1 MKEVG
6 CFILLERR
14 DELLA
19 DMVDLLWNFVR
30 CAVGGWKAMLFVFLF
45 VGFFKLYFHYRVYPG
60 FCSGFRFQVLSLF
73 FKEVATSNIKKVA
86 RE

>member
-1 MKEVG
+1 
-6 CFILLERR
+6 LERR

-45 VGFFKLYFHYRVYPG
+45 VGFFKLYFHYRGILNPVVL
-60 FCSGFRFQVLSLF
+60 FWFQISGFVTSLF
-73 FKEVATSNIKKVA
+73 FAGTSIRNV
-86 RE
+86 